1 MDFIDN
7 NEFWKRVSKVEEQI
21 KNNPENKIFDE
32 KLIDKGLIDF
42 VRGIFQEKK

>member
-7 NEFWKRVSKVEEQI
+7 KEFWKRVSKVEEQI

-32 KLIDKGLIDF
+32 NILDKKLIDLVKEILE
-42 VRGIFQEKK
+42 EK